1 MYIVVLASL
10 QFQGFGVGHLRDT
23 KTKGLLISNLH
34 YGVFDEDIEKKKKQ
48 EVFEL
53 QAGLADADVLIR
65 KMDLQARS
73 LSPGMKATLLARL
86 PKYKFDVNRLK
97 RELSVQVALLEQ

>member
-1 MYIVVLASL
+1 M
-10 QFQGFGVGHLRDT
+10 FCFGVGHLRDT
-23 KTKGLLISNLH
+23 KSKGLLISNLH

-53 QAGLADADVLIR
+53 QAGLPDADVLIR

-73 LSPGMKATLLARL
+73 LSPSMKATLLARL

-97 RELSVQVALLEQ
+97 REVRLPC